1 MNTSLTFVFLLFKN
15 SISYSFSSQ
24 SGKGMERKYKESPLL
39 VPYKRE
45 MHDVIIKI
53 VCSKCVCLPQTVF
66 GFILLLN
73 IVTLKSILVWQL
85 EASLIFYVVENCKI
99 NYI

>member
-1 MNTSLTFVFLLFKN
+1 
-15 SISYSFSSQ
+15 
-24 SGKGMERKYKESPLL
+24 MERKYKESPLL

-45 MHDVIIKI
+45 MHDVIINI

-85 EASLIFYVVENCKI
+85 EASLIFYVVKNCKI
-99 NYI
+99 NYIQNKHSFHKEKEVLKDTDWLISV